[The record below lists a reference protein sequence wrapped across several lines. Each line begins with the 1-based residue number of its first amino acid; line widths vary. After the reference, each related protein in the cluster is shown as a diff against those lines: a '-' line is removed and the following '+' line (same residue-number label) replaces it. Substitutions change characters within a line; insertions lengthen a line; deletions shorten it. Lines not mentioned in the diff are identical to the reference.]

1 MARLT
6 KLEDNVLVK
15 RVRDEGDQFAF
26 GALMEKY
33 RKPIF
38 FTILKMVNNREDA
51 DDLTLECFTKAY
63 KNIHKYDDSYAF
75 STWIFKIAS
84 NGAIDFIR
92 KKRIETTSIDR
103 KIGGEDGEGGTSLA
117 NTLSD
122 DKLDPEEEIIRTQ
135 RSDKLQDLVASM
147 DPKYG
152 ELIKLRHFE
161 ELKYDEIVERTGLP
175 IGTVKVRLSRAKKL
189 LASMLDDRRFTI

>member
-1 MARLT
+1 
-6 KLEDNVLVK
+6 
-15 RVRDEGDQFAF
+15 
-26 GALMEKY
+26 MEKY

-63 KNIHKYDDSYAF
+63 KNIHKYNDSFAF

-103 KIGGEDGEGGTSLA
+103 NIGGEDGEGGTSLA
-117 NTLSD
+117 NMLSD

>member
-1 MARLT
+1 
-6 KLEDNVLVK
+6 
-15 RVRDEGDQFAF
+15 
-26 GALMEKY
+26 
-33 RKPIF
+33 
-38 FTILKMVNNREDA
+38 
-51 DDLTLECFTKAY
+51 
-63 KNIHKYDDSYAF
+63 
-75 STWIFKIAS
+75 
-84 NGAIDFIR
+84 
-92 KKRIETTSIDR
+92 
-103 KIGGEDGEGGTSLA
+103 EDGEGGSSLA
-117 NTLSD
+117 NMLSD

>member
-1 MARLT
+1 M
-6 KLEDNVLVK
+6 
-15 RVRDEGDQFAF
+15 RVRDKATNLPSKTHGEAC
-26 GALMEKY
+26 K
-33 RKPIF
+33 KIF
-38 FTILKMVNNREDA
+38 FTILKMVNNQEDA
-51 DDLTLECFTKAY
+51 DDLTLECTKAY
-63 KNIHKYDDSYAF
+63 KNIHKYNDSFAF

-103 KIGGEDGEGGTSLA
+103 KIGGEDGEGGTSIA
-117 NTLSD
+117 NMLSD